1 MYVLYRMHYIIIL
14 YSFGRLCNVYIH
26 VVYRIISQMQLS
38 QSYLCMM
45 NRGEKNLQHFYPPKR
60 RKVSSLNQLQ
70 PHQGRGERVKEILGR
85 DAGDGGGQLKPRPVG
100 LQPKLAG
107 NRILLEVEP
116 GLENHII
123 YSPQQ

>member
-1 MYVLYRMHYIIIL
+1 
-14 YSFGRLCNVYIH
+14 
-26 VVYRIISQMQLS
+26 MQLS

-85 DAGDGGGQLKPRPVG
+85 DAGNGGGQLKPRPVG